1 MTMQL
6 LMVGLAAGEQT
17 VKNQTKTFLI
27 SASVF
32 ALLGSAIAYAE
43 SAGHSAVGDELIAE
57 QRAKLIEATAGKG
70 FGPQSPR
77 DLSVVDGAN
86 SITFGDAPDF
96 AVMNL
101 CNIHFHE
108 GAEHRGGEFTTY
120 IGNGDGH
127 GYGTGFKYDG
137 TLSEAEL
144 APVDYS
150 VGFTEHGTLEPGDTI
165 EIHYVHS
172 TADVKPGP
180 TLGSC
185 LNESVGNPQLRVE
198 GFVYVLVNDD
208 GAADL
213 TKLNMVSQDSGK
225 WQAPNMP
232 MDAGY
237 AVSYDGSTTGPSY
250 NEAGSPFQATW
261 NVHTKVTKVSIASV
275 AKWLAKNE
283 FDEDHA
289 HGVRNLV
296 VDPALLSKIN

>member
-1 MTMQL
+1 MDRSAMARKNVVYTIGVFIP
-6 LMVGLAAGEQT
+6 LMFGAVAA
-17 VKNQTKTFLI
+17 L
-27 SASVF
+27 
-32 ALLGSAIAYAE
+32 AE
-43 SAGHSAVGDELIAE
+43 SESHGTVHDEVIAQQRSALS
-57 QRAKLIEATAGKG
+57 EATSGKG

-77 DLSVVDGAN
+77 DLAVVDGAN
-86 SITFGDAPDF
+86 SINFGAAPHF
-96 AVMNL
+96 AAMNL

-137 TLSEAEL
+137 QLSDAEL
-144 APVDYS
+144 APVDYA
-150 VGFTEHGTLEPGDTI
+150 VGSAEHGTLEPGDTI

-185 LNESVGNPQLRVE
+185 LNEAVSNPQLRVE
-198 GFVYVLVNDD
+198 GFVYVLVNEDN
-208 GAADL
+208 AADL
-213 TKLNMVSQDSGK
+213 SVLNTVAQANGK

-232 MDAGY
+232 TDAGT

-250 NEAGSPFQATW
+250 NEAGSPFQVTW
-261 NVHTKVTKVSIASV
+261 NVHPKVTKVSISSV
-275 AKWLAKNE
+275 AKWLADNE

-296 VDPALLSKIN
+296 DDPTLLSKID

>member
-1 MTMQL
+1 M
-6 LMVGLAAGEQT
+6 
-17 VKNQTKTFLI
+17 
-27 SASVF
+27 
-32 ALLGSAIAYAE
+32 
-43 SAGHSAVGDELIAE
+43 
-57 QRAKLIEATAGKG
+57 
-70 FGPQSPR
+70 
-77 DLSVVDGAN
+77 
-86 SITFGDAPDF
+86 

-144 APVDYS
+144 APVDYA
-150 VGFTEHGTLEPGDTI
+150 VGSTEHGTLAPGDTI

-185 LNESVGNPQLRVE
+185 LNEAVGNPQLRVE

-208 GAADL
+208 SAADL
-213 TKLNMVSQDSGK
+213 TQLNMVSQANGK

-232 MDAGY
+232 TDAGD
-237 AVSYDGSTTGPSY
+237 AISYDGSTTGPSY
-250 NEAGSPFQATW
+250 NETGSPFQVTW
-261 NVHTKVTKVSIASV
+261 NVHTKVTKVSISSV
-275 AKWLAKNE
+275 AKWLAENE

-296 VDPALLSKIN
+296 DDPALLSKIN

>member
-1 MTMQL
+1 MIGVSL
-6 LMVGLAAGEQT
+6 
-17 VKNQTKTFLI
+17 
-27 SASVF
+27 F
-32 ALLGSAIAYAE
+32 AILGSGIAFAE
-43 SAGHSAVGDELIAE
+43 EAAHATVGDEVIAE
-57 QRAKLIEATAGKG
+57 QRAMLHEATAGKG

-77 DLSVVDGAN
+77 DLTVVDGAN
-86 SITFGDAPDF
+86 PIDFGDAPDF

-127 GYGTGFKYDG
+127 GYGSGFKYDG
-137 TLSEAEL
+137 TLTEAEL
-144 APVDYS
+144 APVDYA
-150 VGFTEHGTLEPGDTI
+150 VGSTEHGTLEPGDTI

-180 TLGSC
+180 TLKSC

-208 GAADL
+208 SAADL
-213 TKLNMVSQDSGK
+213 TTLNMVSQDSGK
-225 WQAPNMP
+225 WQATNMP
-232 MDAGY
+232 TNAGE
-237 AVSYDGSTTGPSY
+237 AISYDGSTTGPSY
-250 NEAGSPFQATW
+250 NEAGSPFQVTW
-261 NVHTKVTKVSIASV
+261 NVHTKVTKVSISSV
-275 AKWLAKNE
+275 AKWLAENE

-296 VDPALLSKIN
+296 DDPALLSKIN